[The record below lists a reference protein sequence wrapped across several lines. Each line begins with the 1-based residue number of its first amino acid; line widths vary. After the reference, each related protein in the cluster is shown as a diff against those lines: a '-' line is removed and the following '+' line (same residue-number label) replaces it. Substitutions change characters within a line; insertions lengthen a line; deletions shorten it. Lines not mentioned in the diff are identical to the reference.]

1 MKELEEIQ
9 TEFTA
14 LSDFLIALG
23 DEKRQAIIIALLE
36 DQACVGRRVTELTEA
51 TQLSRPAVS
60 HHLKILKQAKILVV
74 LTNVSRYH
82 GTEEPTGLWLGEATE
97 FVEEVTKA
105 GFSVDYVSPQGGY
118 VPLDPRSMKYVD
130 SSIMAVYESADFQER
145 ALAHSLSLEEIDPD
159 EYAAIY
165 FTGGHGVM
173 WDFPDNPQLQAITRS
188 LYEQG
193 KYLTSVCHGIAGL
206 LNVKDASGNYLVAD
220 KTITGF
226 TTAEEILAM
235 KKAVVPFLNETIAKE
250 HGANFAK
257 KRPYKEFAYQ
267 DGRIITGQNPFSVR
281 AVARL
286 LIQQLSK

>member
-1 MKELEEIQ
+1 MK
-9 TEFTA
+9 
-14 LSDFLIALG
+14 
-23 DEKRQAIIIALLE
+23 
-36 DQACVGRRVTELTEA
+36 
-51 TQLSRPAVS
+51 
-60 HHLKILKQAKILVV
+60 KILVV

-105 GFSVDYVSPQGGY
+105 GFSVDYVSPQ
-118 VPLDPRSMKYVD
+118 
-130 SSIMAVYESADFQER
+130 
-145 ALAHSLSLEEIDPD
+145 
-159 EYAAIY
+159 
-165 FTGGHGVM
+165 GGHGVM

>member
-1 MKELEEIQ
+1 MK
-9 TEFTA
+9 
-14 LSDFLIALG
+14 
-23 DEKRQAIIIALLE
+23 
-36 DQACVGRRVTELTEA
+36 
-51 TQLSRPAVS
+51 
-60 HHLKILKQAKILVV
+60 KILVV

-130 SSIMAVYESADFQER
+130 SSIMAVYGSADFQER
-145 ALAHSLSLEEIDPD
+145 ALAHSLSLEEIEPD

-206 LNVKDASGNYLVAD
+206 LNVKDASGNYLIAD

-250 HGANFAK
+250 HGATFAK

-267 DGRIITGQNPFSVR
+267 DGLIITGQNPFSVR
-281 AVARL
+281 AVAKL